1 MSSVLKKRVGE
12 SVVSLDVLCSIDNV
26 TFYSTE
32 SDNSRKIDNNK
43 VAKNKLEEQRDVIA
57 KTSNMSLF

>member
-32 SDNSRKIDNNK
+32 LDNSRKIDNNK